1 MKKEVIICIIIV
13 LAIIAG
19 NIFTESYTSDAV
31 KLIFDNL
38 NELREEV
45 ISDIENVDRD
55 NVMEKIKNI
64 EDKWH
69 KVYYLMAYFIEHE
82 ELEKVETS
90 LIAVESYI
98 DSEEYGE
105 SISKIDES
113 VFILEHIKKKYE
125 VTLQNIF

>member
-1 MKKEVIICIIIV
+1 MKKELIICVIIIFTIIV
-13 LAIIAG
+13 G

-31 KLIFDNL
+31 TLISDNL
-38 NELREEV
+38 HELRNDV
-45 ISDIENVDRD
+45 ISDIENVDAGK
-55 NVMEKIKNI
+55 VMEKTRLI

-69 KVYYLMAYFIEHE
+69 EVYYIMADFIERE

-90 LIAVESYI
+90 LIAIESYI
-98 DSEEYGE
+98 EAGEYGE
-105 SISKIDES
+105 SVSKIDES

>member
-31 KLIFDNL
+31 KLISDNL